1 MKKEDILAN
10 CIDEILSGKS
20 TLEDCLA
27 RYPELGDE
35 LRPLLSIAASI
46 PPEKITPVPEFKQR
60 ARKRLLDIMQPP
72 ATGFEPG
79 RTGMFGWLKPLVPA
93 MRSSLAL
100 IVAIVMLTLLAA
112 GATTA
117 YASQGSLPD
126 DALYPVKTGVENL
139 QLALTLSPEA
149 RAALHLKLAQR
160 RIDEVIAQS
169 ILGRKIS
176 TSALEAVAVQI
187 DAAIAEIESM
197 LPEDI
202 KTYLSRLA
210 ESTINQQVTL
220 SQVLEAAPEAAQPAV
235 KQALDATR
243 RGSLI
248 AKVAYGNPAFLGSSP
263 SVLDEGL
270 EAAFFK
276 LEGPLLSVEGGT
288 WNIGGLLIQNVNS
301 SQETLLIGSRVE
313 IEGLVRGGQVFVS
326 DIEFEE
332 ETDDRVRIKG
342 IFGGTSPDGTIWY
355 VSGIPIGQLQNVAPP
370 PRGSELELEG
380 VIQNGVFTITRMESD
395 EDENGKVKIEGV
407 LVQVDH
413 GQKIIVI
420 EVAGALVT
428 VNISEDTE
436 TRGIMEIG
444 RMVEIEVVIQDDGS
458 LLALKIEVADSEDI
472 EEDAGGDSSEEV
484 SEHTDEHV
492 DEHVDE
498 EESGE
503 GDEGGEESEGDGDEG
518 EGEGDDEED

>member
-10 CIDEILSGKS
+10 CIDEIQSGKS

-35 LRPLLSIAASI
+35 LRPLLSIATSI
-46 PPEKITPVPEFKQR
+46 PPEKITPAPEFKQR
-60 ARKRLLDIMQPP
+60 ARKRLLEIMQPP
-72 ATGFEPG
+72 ATGVERRG
-79 RTGMFGWLKPLVPA
+79 TGIFGWLQPLVPA

-112 GATTA
+112 GTTTA

-126 DALYPVKTGVENL
+126 DTLYPVKTGVENL

-202 KTYLSRLA
+202 KTYLSRLS

-220 SQVLEAAPEAAQPAV
+220 SQVLDAAPEDAQPAV

-248 AKVAYGNPAFLGSSP
+248 AKVAYGNPAFLSSLP

-270 EAAFFK
+270 EAAYFE
-276 LEGPLLSVEGGT
+276 LEGTLLSIEGGT
-288 WNIGGLLIQNVNS
+288 WNIGGLLLKNVNS
-301 SQETLLIGSRVE
+301 PQGIPPIGSSVE
-313 IEGLVRGGQVFVS
+313 IEGLVRGDQIFIS
-326 DIEFEE
+326 EIELEE
-332 ETDDRVRIKG
+332 EIEDRVKMRG
-342 IFGGTSPDGTIWY
+342 IFSGTSPDGTIWY

-380 VIQNGVFTITRMESD
+380 VILNGVFTITEMESD
-395 EDENGKVKIEGV
+395 DDENGKVKIEGV
-407 LVQVDH
+407 LVHVDR
-413 GQKIIVI
+413 GQNIIVI
-420 EVAGALVT
+420 EVSGAQVT
-428 VNISEDTE
+428 VNIGEDTE
-436 TRGIMEIG
+436 TRGEMEIG
-444 RMVEIEVVIQDDGS
+444 RTVEVEVVVQDDGS
-458 LLALKIEVADSEDI
+458 LLALKIEVEDSEDI
-472 EEDAGGDSSEEV
+472 KEDVDEDEDSNEEV

-492 DEHVDE
+492 DE

-503 GDEGGEESEGDGDEG
+503 GEGGGEESGGEGDEG
-518 EGEGDDEED
+518 EGEEDEEED

>member
-10 CIDEILSGKS
+10 CIDEIQSGKS

-35 LRPLLSIAASI
+35 LRPLLNIATSI
-46 PPEKITPVPEFKQR
+46 PPEKITPALEFKQR

-72 ATGFEPG
+72 ATGVERRG
-79 RTGMFGWLKPLVPA
+79 AGIFGWLQPLVPA
-93 MRSSLAL
+93 MRPSLAL

-126 DALYPVKTGVENL
+126 DTLYPVKTGVENL

-202 KTYLSRLA
+202 KTYLSRLS

-220 SQVLEAAPEAAQPAV
+220 SQVLDAAPEDAEPAV

-248 AKVAYGNPAFLGSSP
+248 AKVAYGNPAFLGSLP

-288 WNIGGLLIQNVNS
+288 WNIGGLLIQNANS
-301 SQETLLIGSRVE
+301 SQGTFPIGSRVE
-313 IEGLVRGGQVFVS
+313 IEGLVRGGQIFIS
-326 DIEFEE
+326 EIELEE
-332 ETDDRVRIKG
+332 ETDDRVKIRG

-355 VSGIPIGQLQNVAPP
+355 VSGIPIGQPQNVAPP
-370 PRGSELELEG
+370 PRGSELKLEG
-380 VIQNGVFTITRMESD
+380 VIQNGVFTVTKMESD
-395 EDENGKVKIEGV
+395 DDENGKVKIEGV
-407 LVQVDH
+407 LVQVDR
-413 GQKIIVI
+413 GQKIIAI
-420 EVAGALVT
+420 EVAGAQVT

-436 TRGIMEIG
+436 TRGVMEIG
-444 RMVEIEVVIQDDGS
+444 RMVEVEVVVQDDGS
-458 LLALKIEVADSEDI
+458 LLALKIEVEDGEDV
-472 EEDAGGDSSEEV
+472 EEAVDEDSSEEV
-484 SEHTDEHV
+484 SEHTDEHG
-492 DEHVDE
+492 DE

-503 GDEGGEESEGDGDEG
+503 GEEGGEESEGEGDEG
-518 EGEGDDEED
+518 EGEGDDEEED